1 MSKKYEIILNFVKDL
16 SSETPNTETYF
27 FVKDNI
33 NNYTMN
39 ININSKPVKNK
50 IIEVDTKIFF
60 QDTKNNEKKSHFELT
75 YTSIVKILQE
85 INDKKEME
93 KIILCDVQ
101 NEIYPKIE
109 KLFINLIKESG
120 FPEVKTGKKIDFEK
134 LYNENSN

>member
-1 MSKKYEIILNFVKDL
+1 
-16 SSETPNTETYF
+16 
-27 FVKDNI
+27 
-33 NNYTMN
+33 MN

-60 QDTKNNEKKSHFELT
+60 HDSKNSEKKSHFELT
-75 YTSIVKILQE
+75 YTSIVKILE
-85 INDKKEME
+85 EVNDKKEVE

-120 FPEVKTGKKIDFEK
+120 FPNIKAGKKIDFEK
-134 LYNENSN
+134 LYNQNSN

>member
-50 IIEVDTKIFF
+50 IIEVDTKILFHD
-60 QDTKNNEKKSHFELT
+60 QKNSEKKSHFELT
-75 YTSIVKILQE
+75 YTSIVKILE
-85 INDKKEME
+85 EVNDKKEME

-120 FPEVKTGKKIDFEK
+120 FPNIKAGKKIDFEK
-134 LYNENSN
+134 LYNKNSN